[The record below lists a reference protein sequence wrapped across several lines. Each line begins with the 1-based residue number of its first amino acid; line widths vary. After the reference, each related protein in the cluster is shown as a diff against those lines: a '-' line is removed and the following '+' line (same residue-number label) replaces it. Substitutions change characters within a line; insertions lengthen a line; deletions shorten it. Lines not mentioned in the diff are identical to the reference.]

1 MKKAVKTFLIVFLI
15 LIILMLLFLLAYH
28 MYVNKTNK
36 LSPEETIKKYMEYW
50 VDDSTW
56 GMKSLESKK
65 ADFIDVI
72 RNSHRAKEIKVVGIE
87 DETEK
92 EIDSIVEQYD
102 GKFTKD
108 ELKIYRVSF
117 NTISDDECWNGG
129 HIFNIR
135 LVNEKQG
142 WCVLSFG
149 HI

>member
-1 MKKAVKTFLIVFLI
+1 MKKAVKTFLIVFVT
-15 LIILMLLFLLAYH
+15 LIILVLLFLLACH

-72 RNSHRAKEIKVVGIE
+72 RNSHRAKEIKIIGIE

-108 ELKIYRVSF
+108 ELKSF
-117 NTISDDECWNGG
+117 LVKFDVVSDDEYWNGEHTFG
-129 HIFNIR
+129 IR
-135 LVNEKQG
+135 IAYEKQG